1 MSELVSSFLDVQLG
15 KQKYLFFLITWTDY
29 VTKLSKALDE
39 QWQAF
44 GADLGPRGS
53 VIRAYQQ
60 HAKNSF
66 EEVMAKPWPKEIG
79 KRFDNEQDPFILVID
94 RDFAVFKPG
103 EHPWTIIWMSDFY
116 SEPERIYRL
125 FGSLAKRVEHGENIF
140 EYVQSLAQKQKVK
153 KAGKYF
159 ELKPGIFGASVDIKA
174 MLEDLAGAD
183 QYD

>member
-15 KQKYLFFLITWTDY
+15 KQKYLFFLITWNDY
-29 VTKLSKALDE
+29 VTTLSKVLDD

-53 VIRAYQQ
+53 VIRAYQR

-66 EEVMAKPWPKEIG
+66 GEVMAKTWPKDIRE
-79 KRFDNEQDPFILVID
+79 RFDNEQDPFILVID
-94 RDFAVFKPG
+94 RDFAVFNPG
-103 EHPWTIIWMSDFY
+103 EHPWTIIWMSDFFK
-116 SEPERIYRL
+116 EPEKIYRL
-125 FGSLAKRVEHGENIF
+125 FGSLARRVERGEDIF
-140 EYVQSLAQKQKVK
+140 EYVQSLARKQKVK

-174 MLEDLAGAD
+174 MLQDLASE
-183 QYD
+183 